1 MNLLASGPEDL
12 DFPGEETDSERSLAV
27 MVEVGV
33 MVLEWGSSG
42 LLTQIQRAGMVSRP
56 RGARGSPR
64 HPSDVCSAGLG
75 KADMLVPD
83 GLSVGRKSW
92 EGRREERC

>member
-33 MVLEWGSSG
+33 MVLEWR
-42 LLTQIQRAGMVSRP
+42 TRAQGVEKC
-56 RGARGSPR
+56 GAF
-64 HPSDVCSAGLG
+64 
-75 KADMLVPD
+75 
-83 GLSVGRKSW
+83 
-92 EGRREERC
+92 